1 MESAHRVFKAFE
13 TRSDM
18 IKSIDSQHHKMDPYE
33 YQAHIVNVM
42 NAFSAFGNSD
52 QDLLDAVAGS
62 ITLHC
67 EQVAKE
73 IRER

>member
-1 MESAHRVFKAFE
+1 MLATQKVFNAFE

-33 YQAHIVNVM
+33 YKSHIVNVL

-52 QDLLDAVAGS
+52 QNLLEAIAGS

-73 IRER
+73 MREL